1 MRYEIATLTL
11 KFGTLGAVNA
21 GVEAWTKDPAA
32 KGKLLGAWFTE
43 IGELNQYIILRSFK
57 DDAEMQAER
66 YRAFAST
73 SPFNAGEAI
82 SALTFDSYAPF
93 PWMGEVATGAF
104 GGVYEI
110 RTYKLKHGGVPPT
123 IEAWKAAMVERG
135 KLSPLSI
142 VMYALDGAPRFTHI
156 WPFKDVNERTAI
168 RAESV
173 KLGIWPPKGG
183 PDWLTGEMRSTI
195 AVPTAISP
203 LK

>member
-1 MRYEIATLTL
+1 MRYEIATLTIR
-11 KFGTLGAVNA
+11 FGALAAVNA
-21 GVEAWTKDPAA
+21 GVEAWTNDPAA
-32 KGKLLGAWFTE
+32 KGRLLGAWFTE
-43 IGELNQYIILRSFK
+43 IGDLNQYIVLRAFA

-66 YRAFAST
+66 LRAFSST
-73 SPFNAGEAI
+73 NPFNAGEAI
-82 SALTFDSYAPF
+82 TALTFDSYAPF
-93 PWMGEVATGAF
+93 PWMGPVQPGVY

-123 IEAWKAAMVERG
+123 IDAWKAAMVERG
-135 KLSPLSI
+135 KLSPLTM

>member
-21 GVEAWTKDPAA
+21 GVEAWCNAPEA
-32 KGKLLGAWFTE
+32 KGTLIGAWFSE
-43 IGELNQYIILRSFK
+43 IGELNQYMVLRSFA

-66 YRAFAST
+66 HRAFNT
-73 SPFNAGEAI
+73 TNPFNAGEAI
-82 SALTFDSYAPF
+82 RDLTFDSYAPF
-93 PWMGEVATGAF
+93 PWSQPLAPGAY
-104 GGVYEI
+104 GGIYEI

-123 IEAWKAAMVERG
+123 IKAWEAAMVERG
-135 KLSPLSI
+135 KLSPLALI
-142 VMYALDGAPRFTHI
+142 LYALDGSPRITHI

-173 KLGIWPPKGG
+173 KQGIWPPKGG
-183 PDWLTGEMRSTI
+183 PDWLTGDMRSTI

>member
-1 MRYEIATLTL
+1 MRYEIATLTIR
-11 KFGTLGAVNA
+11 FGTLGAVNA
-21 GVEAWTKDPAA
+21 GVEAWTSDPAS
-32 KGKLLGAWFTE
+32 KGTLLGAWFTE
-43 IGELNQYIILRSFK
+43 IGELNQYIVLRSFA

-66 YRAFAST
+66 YRALAST
-73 SPFNAGEAI
+73 NPFNAGEAI

-93 PWMGEVATGAF
+93 PWMGAVQPGAY

-123 IEAWKAAMVERG
+123 IEAWKSAMVERG
-135 KLSPLSI
+135 KLSPLTV
-142 VMYALDGAPRFTHI
+142 VMYALDGSPRFTHI

-173 KLGIWPPKGG
+173 RLGIWPPKGG
-183 PDWLTGEMRSTI
+183 PEWLTGEMRSTI